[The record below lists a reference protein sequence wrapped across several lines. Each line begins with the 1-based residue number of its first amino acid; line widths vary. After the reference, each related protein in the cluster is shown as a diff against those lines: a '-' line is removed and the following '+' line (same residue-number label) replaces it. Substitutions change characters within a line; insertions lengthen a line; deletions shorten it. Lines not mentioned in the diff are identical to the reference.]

1 MYVHEKLAI
10 FRTAYLSNKLLFA
23 EHRSGEL
30 GIIGFSLEWL
40 AGVSPKS
47 RSGFSRRYE
56 RVFGITE
63 EGWFIGGRWLKRGNF
78 VRRASYPFEP
88 FGRRSRLGRE
98 GGECWC
104 TILGG
109 SYRSVA
115 VGAIMARIITR
126 IIRTRRWEVLRIAG
140 ARAIAS

>member
-1 MYVHEKLAI
+1 MGSVTYHDLHLRDFETASGLASFARREGEARARVSVYVHGKLAI

-56 RVFGITE
+56 ERGGGLTE
-63 EGWFIGGRWLKRGNF
+63 SRKKGGLL
-78 VRRASYPFEP
+78 V
-88 FGRRSRLGRE
+88 
-98 GGECWC
+98 GG
-104 TILGG
+104 G
-109 SYRSVA
+109 
-115 VGAIMARIITR
+115 
-126 IIRTRRWEVLRIAG
+126 
-140 ARAIAS
+140 

>member
-1 MYVHEKLAI
+1 MYVHGKLAI
-10 FRTAYLSNKLLFA
+10 FWTAYLSNKLLFA

-56 RVFGITE
+56 GVFGITE

-78 VRRASYPFEP
+78 VRRVLSAGTPGGVEIGR
-88 FGRRSRLGRE
+88 GRRRE
-98 GGECWC
+98 GNAG
-104 TILGG
+104 T
-109 SYRSVA
+109 RSWA
-115 VGAIMARIITR
+115 ALIDRSKPAR
-126 IIRTRRWEVLRIAG
+126 
-140 ARAIAS
+140 